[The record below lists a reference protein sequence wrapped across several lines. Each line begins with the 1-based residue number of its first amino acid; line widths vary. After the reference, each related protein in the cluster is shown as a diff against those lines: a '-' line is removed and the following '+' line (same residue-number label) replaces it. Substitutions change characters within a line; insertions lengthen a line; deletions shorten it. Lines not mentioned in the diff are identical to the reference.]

1 MEYDEFRKRA
11 KQGGLVPIHRVL
23 TADTLTPVTA
33 FLRIERRGG
42 PAFLFES
49 VEGGARLG
57 RYSFLGR
64 GPFQSLS
71 ARGERVLLK
80 RGTET
85 SELEGN
91 FFEVL
96 ARLVG
101 EFRTSPVPGL
111 PPLTGGAVGFAGYD
125 SVRWIERLPDRHA
138 RETDLA
144 DAEFFFYDT
153 VVAFDHAKHRV
164 YLISNVNVAEIGSD
178 ESDLRAG
185 YERACA
191 RLDTLDED
199 LCRPA
204 PKEEGPRPVRP
215 LPPASIADA
224 MASNFKREDFEA
236 AVETAREY
244 ILAGDA
250 FQIVLSQRF
259 QKAFSGEPIEVYRWL
274 RTLNPSPYL
283 FYLQWEDSALFGSSP
298 ETMVRVE
305 DRVAMVRPIAGT
317 RRRGKNEAEDAALEK
332 DLLSDEKELAEH
344 RMLLDLGR
352 NDIGRVAQFGSV
364 NVSRAEEIER
374 YSHVMHIVSQVE
386 GRVRDELSAVD
397 AFCAGF
403 PAGTVSG
410 APKIRAME
418 IIDELEPN
426 RRGTYAGAVG
436 YLDFAGNL
444 DTSIAIRTLLIHD
457 GVATAQ
463 AGAGIV
469 ADSVPD
475 REYLETIHKASA
487 LYEALRRAESNDAP
501 ELGDGPSAGG
511 GQGGEA

>member
-1 MEYDEFRKRA
+1 MIDGVEYDDFLKRTEY
-11 KQGGLVPIHRVL
+11 GGLVPVYRVL

-33 FLRIERRGG
+33 FLRIERRGE

-64 GPFQSLS
+64 DPFQSVS
-71 ARGERVLLK
+71 ARGRKVLLH
-80 RGTET
+80 RGQTT
-85 SELEGN
+85 TELEGN
-91 FFEVL
+91 FFRVL
-96 ARLVG
+96 GRLVD
-101 EFRTSPVPGL
+101 EFRTQPVPGL

-125 SVRWIERLPDRHA
+125 SVRWIEEIPDCHASDTGLP
-138 RETDLA
+138 

-153 VVAFDHAKHRV
+153 LLAFDHAKHCV
-164 YLISNVNVAEIGSD
+164 FLISNVNVAETGSGD
-178 ESDLRAG
+178 ADLRVG

-191 RLDTLDED
+191 RLDALEED
-199 LCRPA
+199 LRRPV
-204 PKEEGPRPVRP
+204 PREEGPRRVRP
-215 LPPASIADA
+215 LPPASIADG
-224 MASNFKREDFEA
+224 MVSNFSQEDFEA
-236 AVETAREY
+236 AVESAREY

-259 QKAFSGEPIEVYRWL
+259 QKKYSGDPIEVYRWL

-283 FYLQWEDSALFGSSP
+283 FYLQWDQSALFGSSP

-305 DRVAMVRPIAGT
+305 ERTAMVRPIAGT
-317 RRRGKNEAEDAALEK
+317 RPRGKDEKEDLALER
-332 DLLSDEKELAEH
+332 DLLHDEKELAEH

-352 NDIGRVAQFGSV
+352 NDIGRVAEFGSIR
-364 NVSRAEEIER
+364 VSRAEEIER

-386 GRVRDELSAVD
+386 GRVRDDLSAID

-418 IIDELEPN
+418 IIDELEPT

-469 ADSVPD
+469 ADSVPE
-475 REYLETIHKASA
+475 REYFETIHKASA
-487 LYEALRRAESNDAP
+487 LYEALRRAESVDP
-501 ELGDGPSAGG
+501 AGG
-511 GQGGEA
+511 KGEGGS